1 MNKITELFTIHEQE
15 QREFMTPN
23 CSMQWIDQEKNEF
36 VITNCSMQWIYYWI
50 SKKYHSEDTETQLL
64 NAWNIIN

>member
-36 VITNCSMQWIYYWI
+36 VSQTVVCNEFITGYQRNITVKI
-50 SKKYHSEDTETQLL
+50 ETQLL